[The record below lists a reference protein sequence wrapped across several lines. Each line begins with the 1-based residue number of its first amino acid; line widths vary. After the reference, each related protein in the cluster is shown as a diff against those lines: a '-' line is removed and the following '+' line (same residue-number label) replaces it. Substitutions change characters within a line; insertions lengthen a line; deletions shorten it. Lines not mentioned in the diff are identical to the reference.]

1 MNLPRSFQFVVREV
15 IRYHT
20 IADRHFH
27 LIRRFVISSSDARK
41 HATKRAIV
49 CHQRARAIM
58 KREEESAILAV

>member
-27 LIRRFVISSSDARK
+27 LIRRFVISSSDG
-41 HATKRAIV
+41 TKRAIV